1 MSVLIGVTDGSSER
15 CGDENRVRRAK
26 EGEELISEC
35 QSFLINEANNSWY
48 LHLSHAFCVNNFKIT
63 L

>member
-35 QSFLINEANNSWY
+35 QNFLINEANNS
-48 LHLSHAFCVNNFKIT
+48 
-63 L
+63 